1 MECAHLMVRT
11 HRVQDLHKTNFTA
24 QKNNKIINTIIAG
37 IAGSGIDRVKT
48 DLFYLLA

>member
-24 QKNNKIINTIIAG
+24 QKNNKIINTT